1 MGDTADA
8 WSGLRHGGC
17 ERGRTDD
24 EGARRVAASEAA
36 SNNNDDE
43 TTLRHSKP
51 TSHSLAALAPS
62 RTSYLCPHWLTDPL
76 TEREETTYGTTSGIV
91 RGRGGVGA
99 VWWLPGV
106 GARQRPRP
114 HAADGC
120 VAKPAPTLA
129 PTRARALV
137 TLWLPLAAPTG
148 WNSWNL
154 YGCNINESLIANT
167 AQAMVSS
174 GLYKFGYTYV
184 VRLVVLAC
192 SSGLALTHSLARSL
206 SRWRP

>member
-1 MGDTADA
+1 MNEAGPTTRARGVWRRA
-8 WSGLRHGGC
+8 RQRATTTTRRHCG
-17 ERGRTDD
+17 
-24 EGARRVAASEAA
+24 
-36 SNNNDDE
+36 
-43 TTLRHSKP
+43 TTSQQAIR
-51 TSHSLAALAPS
+51 SLPS
-62 RTSYLCPHWLTDPL
+62 LPRAHPISAFTDPL